1 MLEGFFLV
9 VDLLWSVGKIW
20 DSFFNPFL
28 VSFDA
33 TGNS

>member
-1 MLEGFFLV
+1 V

-33 TGNS
+33 IDIS